1 MMLHAVLIGIDAY
14 QDGSIPSLCYAR
26 ADARAIGDAL
36 ARVDASE
43 RNIRL
48 LLGEEATR
56 QNIMTAIGEDL
67 HRTVEPDDIVLV
79 YFAGHGSPE
88 RRGARDRR
96 ARYLVPYDAEFGKIF
111 ATGID
116 IDRDVHTW
124 LERLAEAKM
133 VVLVLDACFSGAAG
147 GRTFMGPLLGESR
160 ARPGYLDEGGPISL
174 RHLDLGRG
182 RVILCAADDDQIA
195 HEDRSLGHGLFTHHL
210 LAALQRPRNGATVDV
225 GDLYG
230 EVSAAVFAATAGAQE
245 PVISLIRA
253 VRPRLPRLP

>member
-1 MMLHAVLIGIDAY
+1 MLHAVLIGIDAY
-14 QDGSIPSLCYAR
+14 QDGAIPPLCYAR
-26 ADARAIGDAL
+26 TDAAAFGAAL
-36 ARVDASE
+36 SRIDASE
-43 RNIRL
+43 RSLRL
-48 LLGEEATR
+48 LLDEEATR
-56 QNIMTAIGEDL
+56 RSIMSAIAEDL
-67 HRTVEPDDIVLV
+67 HRAVEPGDTVLL

-96 ARYLVPYDAEFGKIF
+96 ARYLVPYDAEMSKIF

-116 IDRDVHTW
+116 MDRDVHTW
-124 LERLAEAKM
+124 LERLAEARM
-133 VVLVLDACFSGAAG
+133 VVIVLDTCFSGAAG

-160 ARPGYLDEGGPISL
+160 ARPGYLDEGGPISI

-195 HEDRSLGHGLFTHHL
+195 HEDRSLGQGLFTHHL
-210 LAALQRPRNGATVDV
+210 LAALQRPRGGATVDV
-225 GDLYG
+225 ADLYG
-230 EVSAAVFAATAGAQE
+230 EVSAAVSGATAGAQE